1 MPTAKKRATVKDV
14 AELAGVSWKTVTNVM
29 HGRRNVRESTREKV
43 MAAAEELDY
52 RASLAGRQLRTGRTG
67 TIALAIPEVGV
78 SYFAQLADLFI
89 KEGDRRGLTVFIYDT
104 FQVPARERIAAQGF
118 EVAFAD
124 GVVLNPVALRTE
136 EFARLA
142 MTVPLVVL
150 GESVEG
156 AVADHI
162 AIDNVGSAHELT
174 EHLLDS
180 GRQRIFFVGSEPGH
194 TEGTG
199 GLRQSGW
206 AKALRERGVD
216 PRPEWVF
223 PTESYSLECGS
234 DVVDA
239 LLNIT
244 PPPDAVVCG
253 NDDLALGV
261 IYGLRKR
268 GLSVPSDVAVAGW
281 DDAPMGRYSNPS
293 LTTVKPD
300 LDSLVQEAF
309 NSVLARIE
317 GKVPEP
323 REIVIRHSIVIREST
338 SRRRTTED
346 DGCTSSKGCDQG

>member
-1 MPTAKKRATVKDV
+1 MQTAKKRATVKDV

-29 HGRRNVRESTREKV
+29 HGRYNVRESTREKV
-43 MAAAEELDY
+43 MAAAEELGY
-52 RASLAGRQLRTGRTG
+52 RASLAGRQLRTGRTD

-104 FQVPARERIAAQGF
+104 FQAPARERIAAQGF
-118 EVAFAD
+118 QVAFAD
-124 GVVLNPVALRTE
+124 GVVLNPVALGTD
-136 EFARLA
+136 EFSRLTT
-142 MTVPLVVL
+142 TVPLVVL

-156 AVADHI
+156 TVADHI
-162 AIDNVGSAHELT
+162 AIDNVGSAQELT
-174 EHLLDS
+174 SHLLDS
-180 GRQRIFFVGSEPGH
+180 GRRRIFFVGSEPGH

-199 GLRQSGW
+199 GLRQTGW

-223 PTESYSLECGS
+223 PAESYSLAGGS

-239 LLNIT
+239 LLDVA
-244 PPPDAVVCG
+244 PVPDAVVCG

-261 IYGLRKR
+261 IHGLRKR
-268 GLSVPSDVAVAGW
+268 GLGVPDDVAVAGW
-281 DDAPMGRYSNPS
+281 DDAPIGRYSNPS

-300 LDSLVQEAF
+300 LDTLVQEAF

-317 GKVPEP
+317 GEASEP
-323 REIVIRHSIVIREST
+323 REIVIPHSIVIREST
-338 SRRRTTED
+338 SSNRFL
-346 DGCTSSKGCDQG
+346 